1 MSEKSEGRAGVFAGG
16 IGGCVG
22 AGVGIAFEAVPELSV
37 RLGKDSE

>member
-22 AGVGIAFEAVPELSV
+22 AGVIVACEVLIELAV
-37 RLGKDSE
+37 RLGKDS